1 MQGKKLREAEKLN
14 VIESGGMK
22 GQVGIEEDYIA
33 GNGVSP
39 EMSVYGG
46 LQSSGCVAGSREG
59 EEFA

>member
-1 MQGKKLREAEKLN
+1 
-14 VIESGGMK
+14 MK
-22 GQVGIEEDYIA
+22 AQVGIEEDYIA